1 MKTCLVQ
8 YADIY
13 WDMGRYPQRPPSSPE
28 TPKVLCTVRSYTHH
42 LLIAFGANR
51 LFFQPKYNL
60 VAAEFP
66 EELDTTKL
74 VQIKVIL
81 ACSDNPGEPKQ
92 LILNCLD
99 SEKSFP
105 ELANGLNGLAPQY
118 QFKLQQQFQ
127 FSKVRQEASKSFLR
141 TRLAVDL

>member
-13 WDMGRYPQRPPSSPE
+13 WDMGRYPSAQD
-28 TPKVLCTVRSYTHH
+28 TPMTLCVVQGYAMH
-42 LLIAFGANR
+42 LLIAFGATK
-51 LFFQPKYNL
+51 LCHWPLYNL

-81 ACSDNPGEPKQ
+81 HPSVNPREPKQ

-99 SEKSFP
+99 SAKPFP
-105 ELANGLNGLAPQY
+105 ELARELEGMCFNT
-118 QFKLQQQFQ
+118 
-127 FSKVRQEASKSFLR
+127 FSERDRKDSKDLLRVWLDVRL
-141 TRLAVDL
+141 